1 MCGKHRKRPASDDD
15 DEEASNGA
23 VGSGDAGSQFSL
35 MSSLRAP
42 TRTGPLLGELGP
54 VTPVVVYTGPTR
66 KEPTTQLATAGK
78 PVFGAAPVRGKGK
91 AVAAASAG
99 PWSAFSSSAL
109 AASPPAD
116 LVATEPLRIVPLPRP
131 RPKIRATSAAR

>member
-23 VGSGDAGSQFSL
+23 GGAGDSGSQFSL

-42 TRTGPLLGELGP
+42 TRTGPLLGDLGP
-54 VTPVVVYTGPTR
+54 VTPIVVYTGPTR
-66 KEPTTQLATAGK
+66 KDPTTQLATAGK
-78 PVFGAAPVRGKGK
+78 PELPAAPARGKK
-91 AVAAASAG
+91 SVAAAAAS
-99 PWSAFSSSAL
+99 PWTAFSSSAL

-116 LVATEPLRIVPLPRP
+116 LVSPEPLVNVPLPRP
-131 RPKIRATSAAR
+131 RPKIKATSAAR